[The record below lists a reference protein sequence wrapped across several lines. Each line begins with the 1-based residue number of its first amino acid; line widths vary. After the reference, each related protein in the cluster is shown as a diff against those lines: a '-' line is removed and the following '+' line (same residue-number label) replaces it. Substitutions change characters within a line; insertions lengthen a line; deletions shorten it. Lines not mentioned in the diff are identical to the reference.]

1 MVPPAVSAAD
11 QRPEPDTGHVV
22 PINTTYHNNVNQNY
36 PQYNILIYV
45 ETDRNTEHGGS
56 SCRFYF
62 IFSYSWQQMCNTNLQ
77 LAASAPAS
85 SKLNSWE

>member
-56 SCRFYF
+56 CS
-62 IFSYSWQQMCNTNLQ
+62 
-77 LAASAPAS
+77 
-85 SKLNSWE
+85 